1 MLSIIRDL
9 PDWVS
14 GSAVAVGV
22 WGVICYSTL
31 APRVLEQEIDTKV
44 TPSCVAA
51 LRTQEKGAIDAK
63 IARMK
68 EAAEY
73 DLAQERRR
81 LESEDRRLASV
92 FAEAKAVEM
101 ATEMFNDSALGQLID
116 IPTIPSI
123 GSEAVE
129 KKRSAIRD
137 ELSGLK
143 LPEFHILPVPDAEVL
158 NTCACATADAIGG
171 QQTAIAI
178 HLASFRIW
186 TPDEIKTLGSDV
198 TKVLAGNQCGP
209 KPWESRV

>member
-1 MLSIIRDL
+1 MLSLLRDI
-9 PDWVS
+9 PDWGVGALAAGVS
-14 GSAVAVGV
+14 WFA
-22 WGVICYSTL
+22 ICHSTL
-31 APRVLEQEIDTKV
+31 APRVLDQEIETKV

-51 LRTQEKGAIDAK
+51 LRTQEAGAIDAK

-68 EAAEY
+68 EAAQY

-81 LESEDRRLASV
+81 LESEDRRLANV

-129 KKRSAIRD
+129 KKRSAIPE

-143 LPEFHILPVPDAEVL
+143 LPEFHIPPVPDAEVL
-158 NTCACATADAIGG
+158 KTCACATADAIGG

-198 TKVLAGNQCGP
+198 TKALAGNQCGP